1 MERLG
6 SCIEFIRYLDEYKKT
21 LNTVLDFAK
30 VLGKDVTSAQ
40 STLNSLNLS
49 GTEGCENSKRILQS
63 VQPSKDLIF
72 QWSMKESIDNI
83 TTAWRSWK
91 AYVNIPQAKSIHSVK
106 MTEKC
111 MQSAAFKGIWEKIMY
126 GKLDNSAMY
135 ESIKPLFD
143 TIKSL
148 DKLLSNQTA
157 KNQYSRMM
165 GPNFASSF
173 TNASVQK
180 GPTPRVRIRFG
191 NSVYNNKKKVSHRAL
206 QTVQVMPTI
215 KSDTNGLNLQTYQDD
230 VQDVPQELEV
240 STDQQ
245 APAYSNLLRVIAAS
259 FIVLISMI
267 V

>member
-1 MERLG
+1 MLG

-30 VLGKDVTSAQ
+30 VVGKDVTSAQ
-40 STLNSLNLS
+40 STLNSLDLS

-72 QWSMKESIDNI
+72 QWNMNESIDNI

-91 AYVNIPQAKSIHSVK
+91 AYVNIPQAESNQSVK

-111 MQSAAFKGIWEKIMY
+111 MQSAPFKRIWEKIMY

-135 ESIKPLFD
+135 ESIKPLFE

-148 DKLLSNQTA
+148 DSLLSNQTA
-157 KNQYSRMM
+157 RNKYSRLM

-173 TNASVQK
+173 TNASVK
-180 GPTPRVRIRFG
+180 SGPTARVGAKFG
-191 NSVYNNKKKVSHRAL
+191 DSVYKNKRVGHRAL

-215 KSDTNGLNLQTYQDD
+215 KSDTNGIDLQNYQND
-230 VQDVPQELEV
+230 VQDVPQELEA